1 MKKKSKMVVTASGII
16 AGAALTAGA
25 LFLPA
30 CNRPVSLY
38 GPPPSNYDPGNNI
51 NEDVYGPPPVM
62 EEETDLP
69 ETTTVID
76 IKPAE
81 TSATTVE
88 KKFQTVYGPPS
99 DID

>member
-38 GPPPSNYDPGNNI
+38 GPPPAEYSPQKNMTPTL
-51 NEDVYGPPPVM
+51 YGPPATQSVSPEGEAPVDPEGSADSA
-62 EEETDLP
+62 EE
-69 ETTTVID
+69 
-76 IKPAE
+76 
-81 TSATTVE
+81 
-88 KKFQTVYGPPS
+88 
-99 DID
+99 

>member
-30 CNRPVSLY
+30 CNRPVSLS

-51 NEDVYGPPPVM
+51 NEDVYGPPPGEYTPQKNM
-62 EEETDLP
+62 TPTL
-69 ETTTVID
+69 
-76 IKPAE
+76 
-81 TSATTVE
+81 
-88 KKFQTVYGPPS
+88 YGPPATQSVSPEGEAPVDPEGSADS
-99 DID
+99 DEE